1 MDGALRYD
9 RLSVWTALIAFG
21 ALQLAAMWKIGF
33 AFEYPLDDPYIHL
46 AMASEISKDGYG
58 VNSGEIASA
67 ASSALFP
74 LLLTPFADTDFQRF
88 LPLIWNVIG
97 LVLTAW
103 IVGKTIIWS
112 GLRGAA
118 AVILAIST
126 PVFLGSVST
135 SYAGMEHSL
144 HAAASVAIVYG
155 LARFST

>member
-1 MDGALRYD
+1 
-9 RLSVWTALIAFG
+9 
-21 ALQLAAMWKIGF
+21 MWKIGF

-46 AMASEISKDGYG
+46 AMASEISKGGYG

-112 GLRGAA
+112 GLRGACSRMDSDGTVGGDA
-118 AVILAIST
+118 AEPNPRHWGVSGFRGDSDADDGL
-126 PVFLGSVST
+126 LGR
-135 SYAGMEHSL
+135 ADL
-144 HAAASVAIVYG
+144 
-155 LARFST
+155 

>member
-9 RLSVWTALIAFG
+9 QLSVWTALIAFG

-46 AMASEISKDGYG
+46 AMASEISKGGYG

-88 LPLIWNVIG
+88 LPLIRQTQLMI
-97 LVLTAW
+97 
-103 IVGKTIIWS
+103 
-112 GLRGAA
+112 
-118 AVILAIST
+118 
-126 PVFLGSVST
+126 FL
-135 SYAGMEHSL
+135 
-144 HAAASVAIVYG
+144 
-155 LARFST
+155 